1 MSLVIRIGLNTD
13 PPLAIVTA
21 RRTSG
26 TEQPDS
32 LNTYAVQH
40 LDLTGDSVRQ
50 VGDTTDVIHRY
61 GDGAVALAQA
71 ALTAAL
77 AQQQTE
83 QPRCGDPDYTHCPT
97 CKAPRNRPHT
107 AGCRQP

>member
-1 MSLVIRIGLNTD
+1 MSLVVQIGIND
-13 PPLAIVTA
+13 GPPIALVTA

-26 TEQPDS
+26 TEDADS

-40 LDLTGDSVRQ
+40 FHTARGTVRQ
-50 VGDTTDVIHRY
+50 VGDTAEIVHRY

-77 AQQQTE
+77 ALMAE
-83 QPRCGDPDYTHCPT
+83 S
-97 CKAPRNRPHT
+97 A
-107 AGCRQP
+107 

>member
-1 MSLVIRIGLNTD
+1 MSLVVQVGINGS
-13 PPLAIVTA
+13 PPVALVTA

-26 TEQPDS
+26 TEDPDS

-40 LDLTGDSVRQ
+40 FHTAGGAVRQ
-50 VGDTTDVIHRY
+50 VGDTAEIVHRY

-77 AQQQTE
+77 AM
-83 QPRCGDPDYTHCPT
+83 RG
-97 CKAPRNRPHT
+97 A
-107 AGCRQP
+107 A